1 MKRFVYLAGLLA
13 CLSGLAQAQDIKLP
27 ERLPELSV
35 TDEAALGT
43 ADSGVKPGAKVAD
56 FSVLDHKGSPVSLEA
71 LAKDKAPL
79 LVIFYRGGWCPYC
92 NVQIRQ
98 LAEAWSEFEKRGVT
112 PVLVSVD
119 KPDASAMA
127 KATYEIPFPVLSD
140 PDLKA
145 HEAFDVIIEIDDA
158 TAEKYKTYG
167 IVLEDWSGRD
177 HHKIAA
183 PGIFLLDKA
192 GTVEWAHVSKDY
204 KTRPSVEQLLNMLDN
219 RGQ

>member
-1 MKRFVYLAGLLA
+1 MRRVLCLFSLL
-13 CLSGLAQAQDIKLP
+13 LGIFSGVQAEDVKLP

-35 TDEAALGT
+35 TEDAALGT
-43 ADSGVKPGAKVAD
+43 GDVGLKAGAKPED
-56 FSVLDHKGSPVSLEA
+56 FTVRDHKGDAISLRSLVA
-71 LAKDKAPL
+71 YKAPI

-98 LAEAWSEFEKRGVT
+98 LAEAWPEFEKRGVT
-112 PVLVSVD
+112 PVLISAD
-119 KPDASAMA
+119 KPDAGAMA

-145 HEAFDVIIEIDDA
+145 HEAFDVVVQIDDA
-158 TAEKYKTYG
+158 TVEKYKTYG

-183 PGIFLLDKA
+183 PGIFLVNKE
-192 GTVEWAHVSKDY
+192 GVVEWAHVSKDY
-204 KTRPSVEQLLNMLDN
+204 KTRPSVGQLLEVLDSRN
-219 RGQ
+219 